1 MYSFAHFDGRG
12 AGLTDD
18 DRAGVS
24 YLYPGSGAGEPTPV
38 PTPTTPP
45 TPPPPDTD
53 ADGVIDAQDNCPA
66 ASNGRQE
73 DIDGDDVGD
82 ACDNC
87 AAMANPDQ
95 LATDACG
102 LLVIQA
108 MRIAIGKVAHED
120 AITIKGRFDAVA
132 AAAMADV
139 AGQALT
145 MTLAKTDGDQL
156 MQVIVPARHWKINRK
171 GTSLSFADKTG
182 ELLGGVKKITLH
194 SRDGARFTLALTA
207 VHLDLERSRAPELV
221 LSVAV
226 ADERYVSAS
235 GCQTNR
241 RENRV
246 VCRQKTR

>member
-18 DRAGVS
+18 DRAGAS
-24 YLYPGSGAGEPTPV
+24 YLYPGNGAGEPTPA
-38 PTPTTPP
+38 PTPTIAP
-45 TPPPPDTD
+45 TPPPPDAD
-53 ADGVIDAQDNCPA
+53 ADGIADAEDNCPA

-73 DIDGDDVGD
+73 DIDGDGIGD

-87 AAMANPDQ
+87 DAMANPDQ

-102 LLVIQA
+102 LLVIQS
-108 MRIAIGKVAHED
+108 MRIAIGKAAHED
-120 AITIKGRFDAVA
+120 SITIKGRFDAIA
-132 AAAMADV
+132 AAAMAEV

-156 MQVIVPARHWKINRK
+156 MQVVVPARDWKMNRN

-182 ELLGGVKKITLH
+182 QLLGGVKKVTLH
-194 SRDGARFTLALTA
+194 SRDGARYTLALTA
-207 VHLDLERSRAPELV
+207 AHLDLERSRAPELV

-226 ADERYVSAS
+226 ASERYVSAS

-241 RENRV
+241 RANRV